1 MSLSEKFQ
9 NAYNSLLD
17 KLTYRLKNAEDT
29 SLHWLGK
36 EISQIE
42 QKGSELEVLT
52 EHELEELQNLLKADV
67 EQTASYFNDLG
78 KGVDAFIEND
88 WPAIEATLT
97 EKALTLADPSKI
109 ELLKLRLQ
117 AALNQKD

>member
-17 KLTYRLKNAEDT
+17 KLTFRLKNAEDS

-42 QKGSELEVLT
+42 QKGAELEVLT
-52 EHELEELQNLLKADV
+52 EHELEELQSLLKADV
-67 EQTASYFNDLG
+67 EQTAGYFNDLG
-78 KGVDAFIEND
+78 KGMDAFIEND

-117 AALNQKD
+117 AALNQK

>member
-17 KLTYRLKNAEDT
+17 QLTFRLKNAEDA

-67 EQTASYFNDLG
+67 EQTAGYFNDLG

-117 AALNQKD
+117 AALNKD

>member
-52 EHELEELQNLLKADV
+52 EQELEELQNILKADV

-117 AALNQKD
+117 AALNKD

>member
-17 KLTYRLKNAEDT
+17 QLSFRLKNAEDS

-42 QKGSELEVLT
+42 QKGAELEVLT

-67 EQTASYFNDLG
+67 EQTAGYFNDLG
-78 KGVDAFIEND
+78 KGIDAFIEND

-117 AALNQKD
+117 AALNKD

>member
-17 KLTYRLKNAEDT
+17 KLTFRLKNAEDS
-29 SLHWLGK
+29 SLHWLGE

-42 QKGSELEVLT
+42 QKGAELEVLT

-67 EQTASYFNDLG
+67 EQTAGYFNDLG
-78 KGVDAFIEND
+78 KGMDAFIEND

-117 AALNQKD
+117 AALNQK

>member
-17 KLTYRLKNAEDT
+17 KLTFRLKNAEDS
-29 SLHWLGK
+29 SLHWLGE

-42 QKGSELEVLT
+42 QKGAELEVLT
-52 EHELEELQNLLKADV
+52 EHELEELQNLLKSDV
-67 EQTASYFNDLG
+67 EQTAGYFNDLG

-97 EKALTLADPSKI
+97 EKALTLADPSKL

-117 AALNQKD
+117 AALNQK

>member
-1 MSLSEKFQ
+1 MSLNEKFQ

-17 KLTYRLKNAEDT
+17 KLTFRLKSAENT
-29 SLHWLGK
+29 SLHWLGE
-36 EISQIE
+36 EISQLE

-52 EHELEELQNLLKADV
+52 EHELEELQNILKADI
-67 EQTASYFNDLG
+67 EQTASYFTDLG

-117 AALNQKD
+117 AALNKD